1 MQRISISK
9 VTQVDTLSEDW
20 QRLQSS
26 LPDLAALANIHD
38 DDKIRKLARRLKKLV
53 ATHGVILEQSSNI
66 KSKCKEMSDRT
77 EQIHA
82 LTEKLKGI
90 AANKDED
97 EEDEED
103 DGTGVSRFQEAMSN
117 LSDALLP
124 VRGHGLI
131 ELTKLLDEADPETV
145 SNAARVVD
153 ALRENLED
161 DDTYIYLQAR
171 FRHLL
176 RTIQYIILICR
187 KLLVAKFDSS
197 D

>member
-1 MQRISISK
+1 M
-9 VTQVDTLSEDW
+9 DTLSEDW

-26 LPDLAALANIHD
+26 LPDMAALANIHD
-38 DDKIRKLARRLKKLV
+38 DDKIRKLARRLRKLV
-53 ATHGVILEQSSNI
+53 ATHGVVLEQSSNI

-77 EQIHA
+77 DQIHA
-82 LTEKLKGI
+82 LAEKLKGI

-97 EEDEED
+97 EEEED

-176 RTIQYIILICR
+176 TTYIYTNLQE
-187 KLLVAKFDSS
+187 VACG
-197 D
+197 

>member
-171 FRHLL
+171 FRH
-176 RTIQYIILICR
+176 ILT
-187 KLLVAKFDSS
+187 LY
-197 D
+197 